1 MISGKVQAD
10 DKILIERFQNG
21 DSNAFDALVNRHKAR
36 AYTYAFRLTRSQDEA
51 SDVVAEA
58 FVRVFRALGS
68 FQGNSAFP
76 TWLYRIITNCFLDL
90 RKKQKSRSAASLD
103 DVVHTEDGE
112 MSLQIEAEMPSPHA
126 IAVSKA
132 RVSKISEA
140 IEQLPEYQRA
150 IILMYHAEMM
160 SYEDIACALNLP
172 IGTVKSRLNRAR
184 LSLRE
189 LLEPSVSLFAAA

>member
-1 MISGKVQAD
+1 MIAGKVQAD
-10 DKILIERFQNG
+10 DRILIERFQSG
-21 DSNAFDALVNRHKAR
+21 DSRAFDQLVARHQTR

-58 FVRVFRALGS
+58 FVRVYRALGT

-90 RKKQKSRSAASLD
+90 RKKQKSRATTSLD
-103 DVVHTEDGE
+103 EVVRTEDGE
-112 MSLQIEAEMPSPHA
+112 MPLQVETTSPSPHMMA
-126 IAVSKA
+126 ESKA
-132 RVSKISEA
+132 RVSTISEA
-140 IEQLPEYQRA
+140 IERLPEYQKA

-160 SYEDIACALNLP
+160 SYEDIAATLSLP

-189 LLEPSVSLFAAA
+189 LLEPAFALFAA